1 MKRFLVVA
9 GLMGALA
16 LARPAS
22 AHSSFWLSIGLP
34 GVFGF
39 FAPAPCPTPVAYAPP
54 AYYYPPAYYAVPAPP
69 PVFLYRHHGHGHH
82 HGWWKHDD
90 DD

>member
-9 GLMGALA
+9 GLVGA

-22 AHSSFWLSIGLP
+22 AHSSFLLSIGLP
-34 GVFGF
+34 GIFGF
-39 FAPAPCPTPVAYAPP
+39 YAPAPCPAPVAYAPP
-54 AYYYPPAYYAVPAPP
+54 AYYYLPAYVVPAPR

-82 HGWWKHDD
+82 HGWWKHHDD
-90 DD
+90 D